1 MARGERDREWTARRE
16 FGVEERVWSDLFSSH
31 AFLNIGMDFLS
42 EQEVEAVPTFA
53 SEGEET
59 STREGTSEGRAVAD
73 AYSTPTEKGGQ
84 ALMFESRRQQE
95 ESSEDVSYNLLVM
108 GGKRKKELR
117 RV

>member
-1 MARGERDREWTARRE
+1 M
-16 FGVEERVWSDLFSSH
+16 EERVWSDLFSSI

-53 SEGEET
+53 SEDRET
-59 STREGTSEGRAVAD
+59 GTREGILEGGAVAD
-73 AYSTPTEKGGQ
+73 AYSTPAEKGGQ

-95 ESSEDVSYNLLVM
+95 ESSEEVSYNLLVM
-108 GGKRKKELR
+108 DGKGKQELR